1 MAREEEK
8 FDEEAFT
15 EVDMQ
20 SYTKDYSEEGLWD
33 KLVKNVQSIG
43 LTLIYKALQLY
54 YVTKNQECPVKV
66 KLGIYAALGY
76 LISPIDFIP
85 DFTPFVGYAD
95 DASAIGVALLLA
107 QMYIDDEVRESARN
121 RIRELFGE
129 NALLKL
135 DGEKGCNNH

>member
-54 YVTKNQECPVKV
+54 YVTKNPECPVKV
-66 KLGIYAALGY
+66 KLDLGGDDHLCPGFQKTAGNACTDAFGAAG
-76 LISPIDFIP
+76 DQHH
-85 DFTPFVGYAD
+85 FTAVVQP
-95 DASAIGVALLLA
+95 
-107 QMYIDDEVRESARN
+107 
-121 RIRELFGE
+121 REL
-129 NALLKL
+129 AHDVLLFL
-135 DGEKGCNNH
+135 LMGPL

>member
-43 LTLIYKALQLY
+43 LTLIY
-54 YVTKNQECPVKV
+54 
-66 KLGIYAALGY
+66 
-76 LISPIDFIP
+76 
-85 DFTPFVGYAD
+85 
-95 DASAIGVALLLA
+95 
-107 QMYIDDEVRESARN
+107 
-121 RIRELFGE
+121 
-129 NALLKL
+129 
-135 DGEKGCNNH
+135 